1 MSQQQN
7 RMDRI
12 DPCWPSWAGQ
22 SETAS
27 HTEHQ
32 AALDATLFQPA
43 GDSQELVF
51 ELECGEL
58 RVRRP
63 RGS

>member
-1 MSQQQN
+1 MSQQN

-12 DPCWPSWAGQ
+12 DPGWPSWAGQ
-22 SETAS
+22 SEPES

-32 AALDATLFQPA
+32 AALDATLFQPS
-43 GDSQELVF
+43 GDSHELVF

-58 RVRRP
+58 RIRRHQ
-63 RGS
+63 GS